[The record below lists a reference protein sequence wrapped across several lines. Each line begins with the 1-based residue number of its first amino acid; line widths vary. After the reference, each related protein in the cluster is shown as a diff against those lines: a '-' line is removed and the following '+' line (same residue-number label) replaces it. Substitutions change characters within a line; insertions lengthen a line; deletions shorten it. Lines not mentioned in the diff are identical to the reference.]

1 MTIPPLRALK
11 LDTEWT
17 QLSDDGR
24 DVRLRFHQKGNAI
37 EFSARRCA
45 EGRLR
50 DAYPVS
56 AHDVELNVS
65 TRVAPQGITRPL
77 AALTQTILNSDHSC
91 RRVVFAAASDDAAT
105 VSAVEAAG
113 FRCVL
118 DVDVPGAELSLLVAE
133 PSWILELDDDRIPDS

>member
-1 MTIPPLRALK
+1 MNIPSLSPLQ
-11 LDTEWT
+11 LDTGWT
-17 QLSDDGR
+17 ELSGDGR
-24 DVRLRFHQKGNAI
+24 DVRLRFDQEGTAI

-56 AHDVELNVS
+56 AHDVELDVPNS
-65 TRVAPQGITRPL
+65 AAPQRVTRPL
-77 AALTQTILNSDHSC
+77 AALTQTILNSDDSC
-91 RRVVFAAASDDAAT
+91 RRVVFAAATDDEAM

-113 FRCVL
+113 FRYVR

-133 PSWILELDDDRIPDS
+133 PSWIIELDDDRVPGS